1 MINVI
6 NNKRFS
12 TKFNVNLKFIEILR
26 TENETL
32 KSQNDNYKKIIG
44 KALNKINNMFEVG
57 DEFKIIDDL
66 LELSE
71 LLKDFK

>member
-1 MINVI
+1 MTD
-6 NNKRFS
+6 KEMWEDD
-12 TKFNVNLKFIEILR
+12 LKFIEILR

-57 DEFKIIDDL
+57 DEFNIIDDL
-66 LELSE
+66 LELSKI
-71 LLKDFK
+71 LKDFK

>member
-1 MINVI
+1 MTD
-6 NNKRFS
+6 KEMWEDD
-12 TKFNVNLKFIEILR
+12 LKFIEMLR

-32 KSQNDNYKKIIG
+32 KSRNDNYKKIIS
-44 KALNKINNMFEVG
+44 KALDKINNMFEIG

-71 LLKDFK
+71 ILKDFK

>member
-1 MINVI
+1 MTDKKIWEDD
-6 NNKRFS
+6 
-12 TKFNVNLKFIEILR
+12 LKFIEILR

-66 LELSE
+66 LELSKI
-71 LLKDFK
+71 LKDFK

>member
-1 MINVI
+1 MTD
-6 NNKRFS
+6 KEMWEDD
-12 TKFNVNLKFIEILR
+12 LKFIEILR

-32 KSQNDNYKKIIG
+32 KSQNDNYKKIIS
-44 KALNKINNMFEVG
+44 KTLDKINNMFEVG

-71 LLKDFK
+71 ILKDFK

>member
-1 MINVI
+1 MTD
-6 NNKRFS
+6 K
-12 TKFNVNLKFIEILR
+12 KMWEDDLKFIEMLR

-44 KALNKINNMFEVG
+44 KALDKINNMFEVG

-66 LELSE
+66 LELSKI
-71 LLKDFK
+71 LKDFK

>member
-1 MINVI
+1 MWEDD
-6 NNKRFS
+6 
-12 TKFNVNLKFIEILR
+12 LKFIEILR

-66 LELSE
+66 LELSKI
-71 LLKDFK
+71 LKDFK

>member
-1 MINVI
+1 MTD
-6 NNKRFS
+6 K
-12 TKFNVNLKFIEILR
+12 KMWEDDLKFIEILR
-26 TENETL
+26 TENETV
-32 KSQNDNYKKIIG
+32 KRQNDNYKKIIG

-71 LLKDFK
+71 ILKDFK

>member
-1 MINVI
+1 MTD
-6 NNKRFS
+6 K
-12 TKFNVNLKFIEILR
+12 KMWEDDLKFIEILR

-44 KALNKINNMFEVG
+44 KALDKINNMFEVG

-71 LLKDFK
+71 ILKDFK

>member
-1 MINVI
+1 MTD
-6 NNKRFS
+6 K
-12 TKFNVNLKFIEILR
+12 KMWEDDLKFIEILR

-32 KSQNDNYKKIIG
+32 KRQNDNYKKIIG
-44 KALNKINNMFEVG
+44 KALNNINNMLEVG

-71 LLKDFK
+71 ILKDFK

>member
-1 MINVI
+1 MTDKKMWEDDLN
-6 NNKRFS
+6 
-12 TKFNVNLKFIEILR
+12 FIEILR

-44 KALNKINNMFEVG
+44 KALNKINNVFEVG

-66 LELSE
+66 LELSKI
-71 LLKDFK
+71 LKDFK

>member
-1 MINVI
+1 MTD
-6 NNKRFS
+6 KEMWEDD
-12 TKFNVNLKFIEILR
+12 LKFIEILR

-32 KSQNDNYKKIIG
+32 KSRNDNYKKIIS
-44 KALNKINNMFEVG
+44 KALDKINNMFEIG

-71 LLKDFK
+71 ILKDFK

>member
-1 MINVI
+1 MTD
-6 NNKRFS
+6 K
-12 TKFNVNLKFIEILR
+12 KMWEDDLKFIEILR

-66 LELSE
+66 LELSNI
-71 LLKDFK
+71 LKDFK

>member
-1 MINVI
+1 MTD
-6 NNKRFS
+6 K
-12 TKFNVNLKFIEILR
+12 KMWEDDLKFIEILR

-32 KSQNDNYKKIIG
+32 KRQNDNYKKIIG

-66 LELSE
+66 LELGE
-71 LLKDFK
+71 ILKDFK